1 MKLRRTNST
10 VGLLLVAASLA
21 LSCQRGGPMPASAAL
36 SSPAR
41 TSAATAANDY
51 SKPYLTDDKMQQFL
65 ASMKEEYNPLELL
78 FKKGGAMRN
87 PATMSERID
96 EFNAFA
102 RKYGFQDYQ
111 DYTAV
116 WGRIMAGQMQI
127 FGQETFQ
134 NMITSAQAELKKPN
148 VAPEM
153 QKVYQE
159 QIASAQKGLDD
170 MNNNSSRSAVN
181 SADMELVKKYKDQIE
196 AAQKKYNN

>member
-1 MKLRRTNST
+1 MKLNRSICT
-10 VGLLLVAASLA
+10 VGLLLLGC
-21 LSCQRGGPMPASAAL
+21 LGISCQRGKQVGTSNLL

-41 TSAATAANDY
+41 TSAAAAANDY

-65 ASMKEEYNPLELL
+65 ASMKEEHNPLELI
-78 FKKGGAMRN
+78 FKKGGAMQN
-87 PATMSERID
+87 PLSMGERVA
-96 EFNAFA
+96 EFSVFA

-134 NMITSAQAELKKPN
+134 NMIASAQAELKKPN

-153 QKVYQE
+153 QKVYRE
-159 QIASAQKGLDD
+159 QIATAQKSLDD
-170 MNNNSSRSAVN
+170 MNNNSSHSSVN

-196 AAQKKYNN
+196 AAQKKYND